1 MHALQPRYQAGAG
14 GVSGCLRGPNAAT
27 GGAPPHDLFCGEIY
41 TPAEIAEALKLST
54 NTVRRLF
61 QDEPG
66 VIKIGET
73 NPRGK
78 RGYQTLRIPR
88 QVAER
93 VLRARSR

>member
-1 MHALQPRYQAGAG
+1 MASQPRAAIADSG
-14 GVSGCLRGPNAAT
+14 GVPAS
-27 GGAPPHDLFCGEIY
+27 DLFFGEVF
-41 TPAEIAEALKLST
+41 TPAEIAKALKLST

-66 VIKIGET
+66 VIKIGEA
-73 NPRGK
+73 NPREK

-93 VLRARSR
+93 VLRERSR